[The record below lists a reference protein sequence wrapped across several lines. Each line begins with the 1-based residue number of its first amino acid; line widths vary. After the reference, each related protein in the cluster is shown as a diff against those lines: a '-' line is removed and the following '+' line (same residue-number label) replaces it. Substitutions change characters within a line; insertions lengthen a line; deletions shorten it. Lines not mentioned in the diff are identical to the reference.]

1 MAWKIE
7 GTTITLTRGDS
18 FPLQINIKVN
28 GETYT
33 PIQGDVVKF
42 KLKRNLMDSKHSR
55 YLDDKPIICKQVPID
70 TMILELIPNDTKNLA
85 FGKYVYDLEITF
97 GVNGRV
103 YTFINN
109 AIFNIAPEV

>member
-18 FPLQINIKVN
+18 FSLQVNINVN
-28 GETYT
+28 GEPYS
-33 PIQGDVVKF
+33 PDPGDIIKF
-42 KLKRNLMDSKHSR
+42 KLKRNLMDSKR
-55 YLDDKPIICKQVPID
+55 TQYLDEKPLICKQIPWN
-70 TMILELIPNDTKNLA
+70 TMILELIPNDTKKLL
-85 FGKYVYDLEITF
+85 FGEYVYDLEITF
-97 GVNGRV
+97 ATTGRV